1 MSTRNGD
8 GKESSSLAEFVALVE
23 SHSGPLFRYLLR
35 MVGDRPLAEDLL
47 QDTFAA
53 AYVHRDDCRKAK
65 SARAWLLTVARN
77 RAHNALRDGS
87 RTVTSTETVARQL
100 AELPAASPAPEAQV
114 LRLELRGEILSALQQ
129 LSPARREAVTLRD
142 IEGLS
147 YADIAAIVDSTEGA
161 ARLRVHRARQQLQ
174 GLLAPY
180 LRDELAPSDAARE
193 LEDAG

>member
-1 MSTRNGD
+1 MSTRNAD
-8 GKESSSLAEFVALVE
+8 GKESGPLAEFVALVE

-53 AYVHRDDCRKAK
+53 AYAHRDHCREAG
-65 SARAWLLTVARN
+65 SARGWLFTVARN
-77 RAHNALRDGS
+77 RAYNALRDES
-87 RTVTSTETVARQL
+87 RTLTSGDAVARQL
-100 AELPAASPAPEAQV
+100 AELPATSPAPDAEV
-114 LRLELRGEILSALQQ
+114 LRLELRAEILSALQQ

-147 YADIAAIVDSTEGA
+147 YADIAAITGSTEA
-161 ARLRVHRARQQLQ
+161 TARVRVHRARQQLQ
-174 GLLAPY
+174 HLLTPY
-180 LRDELAPSDAARE
+180 LRDELGPPDAARE